1 MPTLTPGPADRELLR
16 LIELFLKAETDIINE
31 IGRLRSRGLVDYHAE
46 AALLR
51 VQAILRKLEN
61 DCWTYVPRM
70 IETRFYVKRPEAR
83 KPMEVPETPEKH
95 IAAYQN
101 ARVLTSQQMDIVQRL
116 TMNLMG
122 QITEGCL
129 TAAATLQTALLGRT
143 EPDIFRRV
151 GLEQAAA
158 MQAMG
163 RGVYKALPDFTAAL
177 RREGVTA
184 FVDKAGRKWSLHTY
198 GSMVLRT
205 TSRQAEALAV
215 LTESPDHDLYQISRH
230 GTTCKLCAPLEGRVY
245 SRSGRDP
252 DFPPLAAA
260 FGKMDPGGPDD
271 LTNSW
276 LNIHPNCLHQLI
288 RWTPM
293 GRSEEE
299 LRKIKEFSSFEK
311 NPPTRDPRTQ
321 KQVEAYRKK
330 EEARAR
336 FLRDYRQWE
345 RYRTAIPDDV
355 PKTFQTFQ
363 KHKAAGDEKYKAW
376 KTAYRR
382 SNQLANPGKSDIL
395 GDTRLTGIPITDE
408 AIQRVPLVRPS
419 GWSQEQ
425 AVRLQE
431 AHRELLRETKEHPV
445 GTEAG
450 RIYSRDMSPLSKM
463 MFGKPGENQIFFPQ
477 CDLPHVLIHNH
488 PSGNIFSPAD
498 INSFIYRYGMEI
510 LTAVSNSGDSI
521 FFLVKSDA
529 YDGLYVADEWEKIK
543 PKINQYVLDGDLESY
558 LKEIESFLGGLE
570 KYGALFISRTN

>member
-1 MPTLTPGPADRELLR
+1 MPTLTPGPADRELQR

-31 IGRLRSRGLVDYHAE
+31 ISRLRSLGLVDYHAE
-46 AALLR
+46 AALER

-70 IETRFYVKRPEAR
+70 IETQFYVKHPEAR
-83 KPMEVPETPEKH
+83 KPLEVPETPEKH

-101 ARVLTSQQMDIVQRL
+101 ARVLTGEQTDIVQRL

-122 QITEGCL
+122 QIVEGNL
-129 TAAATLQTALLGRT
+129 TAAATLQTALLGRI
-143 EPDIFRRV
+143 EPDVFRHV
-151 GLEQAAA
+151 GLEQSAA
-158 MQAMG
+158 MQATG
-163 RGVYKALPDFTAAL
+163 RGVYKALPDFVTAL

-184 FVDKAGRKWSLHTY
+184 FVDKAGRHWSLHTY

-215 LTESPDHDLYQISRH
+215 LTENPDHDLYQISKH

-293 GRSEEE
+293 GRSEKE
-299 LRKIKEFSSFEK
+299 LQEIKDFSSFTK
-311 NPPTRDPRTQ
+311 NPPTRDPRTK
-321 KQVEAYRKK
+321 KQIEAYRKK

-345 RYRTAIPDDV
+345 RYRAAIPDST
-355 PKTFQTFQ
+355 PKTFATFQ
-363 KHKAAGDEKYKAW
+363 KHKRAGDDKYKAW
-376 KTAYRR
+376 RNAYRK
-382 SNQLANPGKSDIL
+382 SNRLANPEKSDIL
-395 GDTRLTGIPITDE
+395 GDTKLTGIPITDE

-431 AHRELLRETKEHPV
+431 AHRELLQAVRDKPV

-450 RIYSRDMSPLSKM
+450 AVYTMDMRLVEQKI
-463 MFGKPGENQIFFPQ
+463 GESAGQQIDMPR
-477 CDLPHVLIHNH
+477 CDEPHILIHNH
-488 PSGNIFSPAD
+488 PSGMIFSPGD
-498 INSFIYRYGMEI
+498 VNSFGLRVDTTV
-510 LTAVSNSGDSI
+510 LTAIGNNGIV
-521 FFLVKSDA
+521 
-529 YDGLYVADEWEKIK
+529 
-543 PKINQYVLDGDLESY
+543 YVLQKLESY
-558 LKEIESFLGGLE
+558 DTAGFAMAFGKDCVEKLHSAKTAIEAADIMQEFLLGVQ
-570 KYGALFISRTN
+570 KYGVRFISGTA

>member
-1 MPTLTPGPADRELLR
+1 MPALTPGPADRELQR
-16 LIELFLKAETDIINE
+16 LIEIFLKAETDIINE
-31 IGRLRSRGLVDYHAE
+31 ISRLRSRGLVDYHAE
-46 AALLR
+46 AALAR

-70 IETRFYVKRPEAR
+70 IETRFYVKHPEAR

-143 EPDIFRRV
+143 EPDIFRRT

-163 RGVYKALPDFTAAL
+163 RGVYKTLPDFTAAL

-230 GTTCKLCAPLEGRVY
+230 GTACKLCAPLEGRVY

-419 GWSQEQ
+419 GWSQDQ

-431 AHRELLRETKEHPV
+431 AHRELLRAVRDKRV

-450 RIYSRDMSPLSKM
+450 AVYTPDMQLIERKI
-463 MFGKPGENQIFFPQ
+463 GESAGQQIDMPR
-477 CDLPHVLIHNH
+477 CNEPHILIHNH
-488 PSGNIFSPAD
+488 PSGMIFSPGD
-498 INSFIYRYGMEI
+498 VNSFGLRVDTTV
-510 LTAVSNSGDSI
+510 LTAIGNNGSV
-521 FFLVKSDA
+521 
-529 YDGLYVADEWEKIK
+529 
-543 PKINQYVLDGDLESY
+543 YVLQKLESY
-558 LKEIESFLGGLE
+558 DTAGFAMAFGKDCVERLRNAKTASEAADIMQKFLLGVQ
-570 KYGALFISRTN
+570 KYGVKFISGTA